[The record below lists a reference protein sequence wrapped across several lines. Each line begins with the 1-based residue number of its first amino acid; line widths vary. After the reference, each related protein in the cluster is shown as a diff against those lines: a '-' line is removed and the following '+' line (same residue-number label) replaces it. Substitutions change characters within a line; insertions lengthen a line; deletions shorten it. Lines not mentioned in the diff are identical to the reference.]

1 VRIDIE
7 SHIHYATAAEA
18 RKMPP
23 FHLPPMSL
31 PRPAPTPIALVIC
44 ACCVVGIGA
53 CFGFS
58 EAEAEPEP
66 AAVRLHERLEELNRV
81 RKRQL
86 EVRAELGSIEGMAQ
100 GSSPAP
106 RVAPNEA
113 AEGTVGEPGAAEGG
127 EARSFDSSLIRNG
140 TQKLLEAVRR
150 RVQHGPGATRGER
163 LEELAS
169 IEQGLTPPE
178 ASSQLD
184 ALGRL
189 YDFIGRDLHLGSS
202 VRLEETPVE
211 LEDGA
216 RRVHAYV
223 LGLGLVLEAFVSED
237 ETLVGLRSCSQIRP
251 LQTCRLAIG

>member
-1 VRIDIE
+1 
-7 SHIHYATAAEA
+7 
-18 RKMPP
+18 
-23 FHLPPMSL
+23 
-31 PRPAPTPIALVIC
+31 
-44 ACCVVGIGA
+44 VVGIGA

-150 RVQHGPGATRGER
+150 RVQHGPSATRGER

-237 ETLVGLRSCSQIRP
+237 ETLVGLRTDATKPYDTSVTPAVREALVAAVRVLRREAEPEMVTLP
-251 LQTCRLAIG
+251 LGALRAGPNEEGRK